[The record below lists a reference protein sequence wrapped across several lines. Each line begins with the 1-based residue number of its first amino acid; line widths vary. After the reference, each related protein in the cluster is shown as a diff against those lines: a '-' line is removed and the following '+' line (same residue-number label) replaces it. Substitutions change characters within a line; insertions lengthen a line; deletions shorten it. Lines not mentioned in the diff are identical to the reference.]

1 MARTIEQIKKE
12 MTDAFMVNETLA
24 NAYGFNE
31 GDSFSDKFSKVSIES
46 VLMYIVAASIWVLEK
61 IFDTHQTEIAAMI
74 ASMKPHTLRWYVN
87 KVKSYRA
94 GQALIEGTDTYSND
108 NLTEEA
114 IENMQVV
121 KYAAASESEATVYI
135 KVATE
140 KSGGKE
146 PLSAE
151 ELNGLESY
159 IAEIKDAGVQVRVIN
174 EVASR
179 LKLEIDIYY
188 NPMVLKNT
196 GEHLSTG
203 AHPVEDSIKGY
214 INNLPF
220 NGEYRNQSLVD
231 ALQVTEGVV
240 IAELKSA
247 QESYDGVSFEHIIA
261 KATPYSG
268 YYKYDKDDITINYKA
283 YESNRD

>member
-46 VLMYIVAASIWVLEK
+46 VLMYIVAASIGVLEK
-61 IFDTHQTEIAAMI
+61 IFDAHQVEIAAMI

-87 KVKSYRA
+87 KAKAYRA
-94 GQALIEGTDTYSND
+94 GQALAEGTAEYSNEG
-108 NLTEEA
+108 LSEEDIA
-114 IENMQVV
+114 RMQVV
-121 KYAAASESEATVYI
+121 KYAAATESEATVYL

-140 KSGGKE
+140 RSGEKQ
-146 PLSAE
+146 PLSTDELDGFKAYLAE
-151 ELNGLESY
+151 V
-159 IAEIKDAGVQVRVIN
+159 KDAGVQVQIIN

-179 LKLEIDIYY
+179 LKLELDIYY
-188 NPMVLKNT
+188 NPMVLSST
-196 GEHLSTG
+196 GEHLSLGTN
-203 AHPVEDSIKGY
+203 PVKESIKGY

-220 NGEYRNQSLVD
+220 NGEYRNQSLID
-231 ALQVTEGVV
+231 ALQTTEGVV
-240 IAELKSA
+240 IAELISVE
-247 QESYDGVSFEHIIA
+247 ESYDGDNFTPINA

-268 YYKYDKDDITINYKA
+268 YYKYDDKDITINYKA
-283 YESNRD
+283 YEGNRD